1 MLLREGPALAA
12 HWAVSEAT
20 ADTVNTKLPNAALIS
35 PLWQGDA
42 CLGLSGLYA
51 IVNAI
56 RMGLADRRPL
66 NAKEVERLFAAGMR
80 FTNGR
85 MTPEQATVCGLRV
98 SAWRA
103 MAEGLVEHTRRIT
116 GVRLMVERL
125 IVPIPADRVTAFAS
139 LGEALLGLRVPLML
153 LRGGHYTV
161 VSGITRSSL
170 LLFDSRGACWVSK
183 RMCGVP
189 GDCGGARHLLYPAS
203 FLTLSV

>member
-1 MLLREGPALAA
+1 MLLHDTPALAA
-12 HWAVSEAT
+12 HWAGSDGT

-56 RMGLADRRPL
+56 RLGLADRRPL
-66 NAKEVERLFAAGMR
+66 NAKEVERLFATGMR

-85 MTPEQATVCGLRV
+85 MTPEQATVCGLRI

-103 MAEGLVEHTRRIT
+103 MADALVEHTCRTT
-116 GVRLMVERL
+116 GVRLEVERL
-125 IVPIPADRVTAFAS
+125 MVQSPTDRVAAFAT
-139 LGEALLGLRVPLML
+139 LGEALLRLRVPLIL

-170 LLFDSRGACWVSK
+170 LLFDSAGACWVSK
-183 RMCGVP
+183 RVCGVP
-189 GDCGGARHLLYPAS
+189 GDCDGARHLIVPAS

>member
-1 MLLREGPALAA
+1 MLLHDTPALAA
-12 HWAVSEAT
+12 HWAGSDGT

-85 MTPEQATVCGLRV
+85 LTPEQATVCGLRV

-103 MAEGLVEHTRRIT
+103 MAEALVEHTRRIT
-116 GVRLMVERL
+116 GVRLVVERL
-125 IVPIPADRVTAFAS
+125 MVPVWADRLAAFAT

-183 RMCGVP
+183 RVCGVS
-189 GDCGGARHLLYPAS
+189 GDCDRARHLIYPSS
-203 FLTLSV
+203 FLALSV

>member
-1 MLLREGPALAA
+1 MLLREGPALEASWSEPETAA
-12 HWAVSEAT
+12 HILNA
-20 ADTVNTKLPNAALIS
+20 KLPNAALIS

-56 RMGLADRRPL
+56 RMGLADRRRL

-80 FTNGR
+80 FNNGR

-103 MAEGLVEHTRRIT
+103 MAEALAEHTRQTT

-125 IVPIPADRVTAFAS
+125 IVPVPADRVAAFAT

-183 RMCGVP
+183 RVCGVP
-189 GDCGGARHLLYPAS
+189 GDCDGARHLIYPAS
-203 FLTLSV
+203 FLALSV